1 MPSIASPSGDGGRS
15 GSSERSG
22 RRPGATSTRVDI
34 LRAARK
40 LFSENGYQGTTMR
53 AIAHEAKVDAA
64 LIHHFYLSKE
74 GVFAAAVEDAFR
86 PQELIS
92 QLLASPDP
100 DTMGA
105 HMVSVVLKVW
115 QSPATQAPVIA
126 VLRSAMSHP
135 DASRLLGELISGRV
149 LMKVVTALGCDQ
161 EELRAAVIG
170 SQLIGLAIL
179 RFVLRLEPLATA
191 EDSTIVGIL
200 GPTIQ
205 RYLYAAIDV
214 PEA

>member
-1 MPSIASPSGDGGRS
+1 MPLTANPSGDGRQGPS
-15 GSSERSG
+15 PERTG
-22 RRPGATSTRVDI
+22 RRPGASSTRLDI

-53 AIAHEAKVDAA
+53 AIAREAKVDAA
-64 LIHHFYLSKE
+64 LIHHFFVSKE

-86 PQELIS
+86 PQELIT
-92 QLLASPDP
+92 QLLASTDP
-100 DTMGA
+100 DTMGE
-105 HMVSVVLKVW
+105 HMVGVVLRVW

-135 DASRLLGELISGRV
+135 DASRLLGELISRRV
-149 LMKVVTALGCDQ
+149 LMKVVASLGCDH

-191 EDSTIVGIL
+191 DDRTIIAIL
-200 GPTIQ
+200 GPTIH
-205 RYLYAAIDV
+205 RYLYGDFAV
-214 PEA
+214 P